1 MNFMNSK
8 NITQEQFDSM
18 TLPLDTKYGI
28 LTETSLS
35 AAEELILR
43 CFCLFLHWFIKIFVG
58 GDQIGQVRLPDH
70 IHAVFGLPSFGNRVV

>member
-1 MNFMNSK
+1 MQATEVMNFMNSK

-43 CFCLFLHWFIKIFVG
+43 CFCFTDLLKSLLG
-58 GDQIGQVRLPDH
+58 G
-70 IHAVFGLPSFGNRVV
+70 SNWSS